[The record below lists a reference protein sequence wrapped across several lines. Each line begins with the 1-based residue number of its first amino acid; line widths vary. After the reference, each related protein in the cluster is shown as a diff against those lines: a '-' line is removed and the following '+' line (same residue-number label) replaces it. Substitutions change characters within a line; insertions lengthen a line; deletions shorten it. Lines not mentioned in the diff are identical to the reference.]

1 MYKVFCDE
9 WQIYNMTMPSLKLV
23 NPKADLEV
31 NKAGSFTFTIYPQHP
46 YYDKLQKMKSIILI
60 YQNDRVIFRGRILNS
75 SKGFYNQKQ
84 VTCEGELAFFV
95 DSTIRP
101 YDFQGDVPEYFA
113 FLIGEHN
120 KQVKASK
127 QFKVGNV
134 TVTDPNG
141 YITRSDSTYP
151 TTYDCITS
159 KLVNSLGGYIQ
170 FRHETDGVYVDYLAD
185 FTTLNSQDI
194 ELKKNILDISE
205 DEKGEG
211 IATAIIPLGAKIE
224 EEGVDAEEQKRLTI
238 ESVNDGKDYVYN
250 PEAVEKYGWIYKTV
264 TWDDVT
270 LPENLLRKANEE
282 LSGAILFENTIEVNA
297 VDLSGTN
304 KEISSFSVGSY
315 NNVKSKQ
322 HGIER
327 MMLVKKLS
335 LNLNAPQNDTMTLGD
350 TRKTFTEQDKENSDK
365 IGEVIEKTEIVISDY
380 LINKPVINQQIQT
393 VREELISSIEQE
405 ATDIRTEVSENYYL
419 KDDAET
425 LNQSVGTQLEQTK
438 DEFNFTFNE
447 FRQNIDDL
455 EAGTNAEFEEIKKY
469 IRFVDG
475 KILLGIVGNELE
487 LQLANDRISFFQN
500 GSEVAYFTNNR
511 FYVKDG
517 EFTNSLTLGN
527 FAFIPRSNGNLS
539 FKKVR

>member
-1 MYKVFCDE
+1 MYRVFCDE
-9 WQIYNMTMPSLKLV
+9 WQLHNMTMPSLKLV

-120 KQVKASK
+120 KQVEASK

-270 LPENLLRKANEE
+270 LPENLLRKANEKLAE
-282 LSGAILFENTIEVNA
+282 SILFENAVEVNA

-425 LNQSVGTQLEQTK
+425 LIQSVGTQLEQTK

-487 LQLANDRISFFQN
+487 LKLANDRISFFQN

>member
-9 WQIYNMTMPSLKLV
+9 WQIHNMTMPSLKLV

-60 YQNDRVIFRGRILNS
+60 YQNDRIIFRGRILNS
-75 SKGFYNQKQ
+75 KKGFYNQKQ

-120 KQVKASK
+120 KQVEASK

-425 LNQSVGTQLEQTK
+425 LIQSVGTQLEQTK

>member
-1 MYKVFCDE
+1 MYRVFCDE
-9 WQIYNMTMPSLKLV
+9 WQLHNMTMPSLKLV

-84 VTCEGELAFFV
+84 VTCEGALAFFV

-120 KQVKASK
+120 KQVEASK

-425 LNQSVGTQLEQTK
+425 LIQSVGTQLEQTK

>member
-1 MYKVFCDE
+1 MYRVFCDE
-9 WQIYNMTMPSLKLV
+9 WQLHNMTMPSLKLV

-120 KQVKASK
+120 KQVEASK

-211 IATAIIPLGAKIE
+211 IATVIIPLGAKI
-224 EEGVDAEEQKRLTI
+224 K
-238 ESVNDGKDYVYN
+238 
-250 PEAVEKYGWIYKTV
+250 
-264 TWDDVT
+264 
-270 LPENLLRKANEE
+270 RKACR
-282 LSGAILFENTIEVNA
+282 I
-297 VDLSGTN
+297 
-304 KEISSFSVGSY
+304 
-315 NNVKSKQ
+315 
-322 HGIER
+322 H
-327 MMLVKKLS
+327 
-335 LNLNAPQNDTMTLGD
+335 
-350 TRKTFTEQDKENSDK
+350 
-365 IGEVIEKTEIVISDY
+365 IV
-380 LINKPVINQQIQT
+380 
-393 VREELISSIEQE
+393 
-405 ATDIRTEVSENYYL
+405 
-419 KDDAET
+419 
-425 LNQSVGTQLEQTK
+425 
-438 DEFNFTFNE
+438 
-447 FRQNIDDL
+447 
-455 EAGTNAEFEEIKKY
+455 
-469 IRFVDG
+469 
-475 KILLGIVGNELE
+475 
-487 LQLANDRISFFQN
+487 
-500 GSEVAYFTNNR
+500 
-511 FYVKDG
+511 
-517 EFTNSLTLGN
+517 
-527 FAFIPRSNGNLS
+527 
-539 FKKVR
+539 